1 MIRAVGNISK
11 LALCLF
17 GFFLNI
23 NTVDADRT
31 ARGLDNSGDC
41 FDRCGF
47 TRAVVTDKSGD
58 RAVLSRER
66 DIVDNRFFTILFGI
80 VLYTDQ
86 ADRLLSFFDNL

>member
-1 MIRAVGNISK
+1 MIGAVGNISK
-11 LALCLF
+11 LALSLF
-17 GFFLNI
+17 GFFLYVNA
-23 NTVDADRT
+23 VDTDRT
-31 ARGLDNSGDC
+31 ARGLDNSGYR

-58 RAVLSRER
+58 SAVLSRER
-66 DIVDNRFFTILFGI
+66 NIVYNRFFTILFGI

>member
-1 MIRAVGNISK
+1 MVGAVGNIAK
-11 LALCLF
+11 LTLCF
-17 GFFLNI
+17 FRFFLNI
-23 NTVDADRT
+23 YTVDSYRT

-58 RAVLSRER
+58 SAVLSRER
-66 DIVDNRFFTILFGI
+66 NIVNNRFFTILFGI

>member
-1 MIRAVGNISK
+1 MVGAVGNISK
-11 LALCLF
+11 LALSLF

-23 NTVDADRT
+23 YTVDSYRT
-31 ARGLDNSGDC
+31 ARGLDNSGDR